1 MDLKGVTQKIDLL
14 EKELDELRP
23 LKPEDEQ
30 RVMQKFRLD
39 WNYNSNNIEGNTLT
53 YGETKALILF
63 GITAQGKP
71 LKDHLEIEG
80 HNEAIDY
87 IVKVARNEEPLTEA
101 MIRSL
106 HKMILH
112 EEYEIDAVTADGQ
125 PTKKFI
131 KLGKYKTIPNH
142 VKTITGETFRF
153 ATPEETPA
161 KMEELMKW
169 YRENLHNTNIH
180 PLIFAVEFHYRF
192 IRIHPFDDGN
202 GRIVRLLMNLILM
215 QKNLPPVIIKTKDK
229 ENYYRTLQLA
239 DSGNIN
245 PFYIYVAERLI
256 YSLEIMINAANGLDI
271 EEPDDIDKEILILK
285 SKIDNL
291 NKPEIRIE
299 KNEKSISNV
308 FEKAIIPLLKE
319 VFEKIGQFD
328 IYFKEIEIRC
338 LFNNNVV
345 NFERN
350 NALIKIFEYIKNN
363 SPADIQNFGIYYNL
377 NAFKK
382 AGINDFNISIYV
394 HFIFEKYKYKL
405 VYDLKNYD
413 NLFDQFFNETEIK
426 KLTSLIL
433 KKPISD
439 ITNKLNTGV

>member
-1 MDLKGVTQKIDLL
+1 MDLKDITQKIDFL
-14 EKELDELRP
+14 KSELDEFRP

-87 IVKVARNEEPLTEA
+87 IIKIARNEEPLTEV
-101 MIRSL
+101 MIRNL

-112 EEYEIDAVTADGQ
+112 EEYEIDAITADGQ

-131 KLGKYKTIPNH
+131 RLGKYKTTPNH
-142 VKTITGETFRF
+142 VKTITGEIFRF

-161 KMEELMKW
+161 KMEELMNW
-169 YRENLHNTNIH
+169 YRENFNNNDLH

-202 GRIVRLLMNLILM
+202 GRVVRLLMNLILM
-215 QKNLPPVIIKTKDK
+215 QKGLPPVIIKTRDK
-229 ENYYRTLQLA
+229 ENYYRSLQIA
-239 DSGNIN
+239 DSGNID
-245 PFYIYVAERLI
+245 PFYMYVSKRLI
-256 YSLEIMINAANGLDI
+256 NSLEIMINAAKGIDI

-285 SKIDNL
+285 NKIDNL

-299 KNEKSISNV
+299 KNEKSILNV
-308 FEKAIIPLLKE
+308 FEKAIIPLLTE
-319 VFEKIGQFD
+319 VFNKIGQFD
-328 IYFKEIEIRC
+328 VYFKEIDIRC
-338 LFNNNVV
+338 LFNNNIV
-345 NFERN
+345 NFERT
-350 NALIKIFEYIKNN
+350 NALIKIFDYIKKNN
-363 SPADIQNFGIYYNL
+363 PADIQNFGIYYDL

-382 AGINDFNISIYV
+382 TGINDFNISIYL

-405 VYDLKNYD
+405 IHDHKNYD
-413 NLFDQFFNETEIK
+413 QLFDQYFNEAEIK
-426 KLTSLIL
+426 KLTSLVL
-433 KKPISD
+433 KRPIKD
-439 ITNKLNTGV
+439 INKFIAQV